1 MKELYMIDRKNSR
14 YWLGIIAEH
23 YGSLLI
29 SAICHGA
36 IKELDMKDEEILR
49 LRSALEAAKLHGE
62 VIGANQLVTDL
73 GMVLADQNPDSELI
87 Y

>member
-1 MKELYMIDRKNSR
+1 MYMTSKKNSR

-36 IKELDMKDEEILR
+36 MKELDIKDEEILR
-49 LRSALEAAKLHGE
+49 LRTALEAAKLHGE
-62 VIGANQLVTDL
+62 VIGATQLVTDL
-73 GMVLADQNPDSELI
+73 DVILADQNPDSELI

>member
-1 MKELYMIDRKNSR
+1 VNGSYSTSRKNAR

-36 IKELDMKDEEILR
+36 IKELEMKDEEILR
-49 LRSALEAAKLHGE
+49 LRAALEAAKLHGE
-62 VIGANQLVTDL
+62 MIGASVLVADMESVL
-73 GMVLADQNPDSELI
+73 GAESMDEEVT
-87 Y
+87 

>member
-1 MKELYMIDRKNSR
+1 MTSKKNSK

-36 IKELDMKDEEILR
+36 IKEIDILNEEIER

-62 VIGANQLVTDL
+62 VIGATQLVTDL
-73 GMVLADQNPDSELI
+73 DVILTERDLGYEDLEVS
-87 Y
+87 

>member
-1 MKELYMIDRKNSR
+1 MTSKKNSR

-36 IKELDMKDEEILR
+36 MKELDIKDEEILR
-49 LRSALEAAKLHGE
+49 LRAALEAAKLHGE
-62 VIGANQLVTDL
+62 VIGATQLVTDL
-73 GMVLADQNPDSELI
+73 DVILADQNPDSALI